1 MHCIKPISFSNLEY
15 YIRRNIDDASL
26 SLSSYFV
33 IYLQPLPLSRHAH
46 FIQTHITK
54 SDILGN
60 KKLQARPCV
69 LEICSKSW
77 KVHFNLLFRG
87 LNEKMWSAQNSVQCY
102 PSYEIYIWDIW
113 PQATSTKSRLQ
124 QSYWRLSP
132 STKYTQMICRQIFS
146 LSSIRNVS
154 VVTW

>member
-1 MHCIKPISFSNLEY
+1 MMP
-15 YIRRNIDDASL
+15 L

-87 LNEKMWSAQNSVQCY
+87 LNEKMWSVQNSVQCY
-102 PSYEIYIWDIW
+102 PSFEIYIWDIW
-113 PQATSTKSRLQ
+113 PPGHIHKIKVAAVILKTQSFHQVHTDDMSTNFQPVFYNKCLCCNLIVRWSGH
-124 QSYWRLSP
+124 LS
-132 STKYTQMICRQIFS
+132 
-146 LSSIRNVS
+146 
-154 VVTW
+154 